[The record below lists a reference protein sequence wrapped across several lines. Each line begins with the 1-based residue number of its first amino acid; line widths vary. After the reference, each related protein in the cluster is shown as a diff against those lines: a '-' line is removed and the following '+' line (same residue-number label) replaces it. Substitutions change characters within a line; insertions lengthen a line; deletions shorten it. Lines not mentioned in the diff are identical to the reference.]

1 MKKLGDLSSEL
12 NQNGKS
18 ARSGSSPAKASMGG
32 VGGDKSQK
40 PEDRKSAKKKAG
52 KKLDQTLDAKGG
64 HVLKKPLSA
73 YMLYNNHRRPV
84 LRSEYPRKSSPFLFS
99 TVSSNRECCV

>member
-52 KKLDQTLDAKGG
+52 KKLADQTLDAKGG

-73 YMLYNNHRRPV
+73 YMLYNNYRRPV
-84 LRSEYPRKSSPFLFS
+84 LRSEYPRKSSSFLFGHGKC
-99 TVSSNRECCV
+99 ECCV